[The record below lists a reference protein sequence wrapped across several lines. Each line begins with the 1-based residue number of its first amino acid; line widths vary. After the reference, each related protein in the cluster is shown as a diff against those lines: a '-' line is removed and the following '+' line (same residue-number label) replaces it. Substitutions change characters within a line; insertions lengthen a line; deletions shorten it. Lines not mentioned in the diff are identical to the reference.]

1 MNADHLAKESDRLK
15 HDEIFNMALDAIR
28 AEALEG
34 LAQIDADDKTAI
46 HRLQGRIF
54 AVDEIR
60 NCLDRWIMA
69 ADVQEE
75 TGSFA

>member
-1 MNADHLAKESDRLK
+1 MSADHLAAEAERLK
-15 HDEIFNMALDAIR
+15 NDEILNMALDRIR

-34 LAQIDADDKTAI
+34 LAQIDADDITAVLK
-46 HRLQGRIF
+46 LQCRVF

-60 NCLDRWIMA
+60 STLDAYIMA

-75 TGSFA
+75 PGSFA